1 MFVQVLQWKPYP
13 CQNGQSWCWILCLCF
28 RVFERKKRSPDYFLY
43 WWNKLLFYLKHES
56 SWSGMGG
63 FFSFYHSFSY
73 PYGKLLKSDK
83 VKSNTECLIQS
94 SRDSSQEIDGAMIPT
109 YITSTLLPVQTW
121 RPCNTILLQT
131 HFLKIYILFK
141 KISFGLWLAQSLF
154 SVHLNFLYFF
164 LQVLFFLSSFLL
176 QSLIFISPTQEP
188 FRHPFI

>member
-1 MFVQVLQWKPYP
+1 
-13 CQNGQSWCWILCLCF
+13 
-28 RVFERKKRSPDYFLY
+28 
-43 WWNKLLFYLKHES
+43 
-56 SWSGMGG
+56 MGG

-73 PYGKLLKSDK
+73 PYEKLLKSDK
-83 VKSNTECLIQS
+83 VKSNTECFIQS
-94 SRDSSQEIDGAMIPT
+94 SRDSSQEIDGPMSPT

-131 HFLKIYILFK
+131 HFLKICILFK

-188 FRHPFI
+188 FRHSFIYKFQLSGRCPKQTLSLDVPPQRPQSDAGWYMRPESKAEVIHKPPNCLLKQRT